1 MKDNENKI
9 DQITIDFIVEE
20 LAKIAVMNFD
30 EILENYTCDFSKQK
44 DGDYAMVYIRHDII
58 LQLKKEGDE
67 ILMIPS
73 VIIVDNEMNYTF
85 YTLPYWGE
93 QQ

>member
-1 MKDNENKI
+1 MKNNENTI
-9 DQITIDFIVEE
+9 DQATIDFIVEE
-20 LAKIAVMNFD
+20 LDKISIMSFD
-30 EILENYTCDFSKQK
+30 EILENYTCNFSKK
-44 DGDYAMVYIRHDII
+44 EDGDYAMVYIRQDII

-67 ILMIPS
+67 ILMMPS
-73 VIIVDNEMNYTF
+73 VIIVDDEMNYTF